1 MNFPIM
7 SYLITQ
13 YTQFQFDSQITL
25 SLVYLNFSRCF
36 VDGPFDFNYHKTT
49 YHINATNVYE
59 HCVHNI
65 CKVKYF
71 QTKLFVLLHLH
82 CNSYEVSFIIL
93 KIHFNSNKNVVQVS
107 VQFISFKRSNICT
120 FCFIANDFKCGR
132 NHIFDS
138 WINAVFNRCN
148 KAALGSVIYS
158 EIKN

>member
-71 QTKLFVLLHLH
+71 QTKLFVLLH
-82 CNSYEVSFIIL
+82 
-93 KIHFNSNKNVVQVS
+93 FNSNKNVVQVS

-120 FCFIANDFKCGR
+120 FRFIANDFKCGR

-158 EIKN
+158 EIKNWIL